1 MADLLN
7 DQPPQEEDP
16 AAAFLAEQNE
26 QLAGLEDDSSDAAP
40 VQQQAGSGD
49 FDAFAAPAASEDAN
63 VQDMFGFTPPA
74 DDQQQATSGGGLLN
88 DDIGGGFDP
97 MAANAEGD
105 AQSGVVTEDLGN
117 DVGGYDAFSS
127 DAPQEN
133 GPSDAY
139 SAISQIDVERKE
151 PEKIILWRE
160 EQKERLQQ
168 KDVAEEKEIDE
179 LRQVAKKELEDW
191 YKHHT
196 EQVEKTKETNKASEA
211 AFVEERDE
219 TSSDGQ
225 WERICR
231 LCEFNPKTTKMTKD
245 VSRMRSILLNL
256 KQTPLV
262 R

>member
-63 VQDMFGFTPPA
+63 VQ
-74 DDQQQATSGGGLLN
+74 
-88 DDIGGGFDP
+88 
-97 MAANAEGD
+97 EGD

-196 EQVEKTKETNKASEA
+196 EQVEKTKETNKVENKASEA

>member
-97 MAANAEGD
+97 MAANA
-105 AQSGVVTEDLGN
+105 
-117 DVGGYDAFSS
+117 
-127 DAPQEN
+127 APQEN